1 MPASAAFSD
10 AMLMVIGMAD
20 PELALYTTP
29 VQPDGSGSEV
39 VGGGYARQAVTLSLP
54 DGSGAV
60 TNDAVV
66 SFSNMPA
73 VTVTHWAIWINSPD
87 NPSER
92 IISAYGELSTPATFL
107 GGESPDVPI
116 GALEV
121 TVL

>member
-10 AMLMVIGMAD
+10 IMLGIIGSSD

-39 VGGGYARQAVTLSLP
+39 NGGGYTREAVSLTEP
-54 DGSGAV
+54 DGTGTV
-60 TNDAVV
+60 TNDAVA
-66 SFSNMPA
+66 SFTNMPA
-73 VTVTHWAIWINSPD
+73 VTVTHWAIWITDQMTLDPMM
-87 NPSER
+87 
-92 IISAYGELSTPATFL
+92 AVYGELSTPATFL
-107 GGESPDVPI
+107 GGENPDVPI